1 MVSKFSNKSRLK
13 DFIQITLPAKITKLF
28 YYFALFIS
36 VLVII
41 FASIAIIGLITGI
54 VDISRVRSEQL
65 GEAGTRLALLSFSI
79 LFILAGII
87 IAIISVKSIL
97 GKPVKL
103 ESFISIKKFDISKY
117 FIIGIIVIVIA
128 SAIEYHLG
136 GLDGYTPSLLY
147 SIIRIGA
154 SLFFIIFS
162 LWAIRLY
169 ETGRILEIPWY
180 KFRPHY
186 ELTKILT
193 KSQLR
198 PFNLLLN
205 LPWILLGILI
215 GISAFVYDFFNS
227 PILFLMFSI
236 VAVIWSIPIGYVI
249 KYRRILSLSRNEL
262 IQLWF
267 TLILEVFFCILFSL
281 IFLISYGWISL

>member
-1 MVSKFSNKSRLK
+1 MISKSNNKLSLK
-13 DFIQITLPAKITKLF
+13 GFIQITLPTKIIKAF
-28 YYFALFIS
+28 YYFALLIS

-41 FASIAIIGLITGI
+41 FALIAIIGLITGI

-65 GEAGTRLALLSFSI
+65 GEAGAHLALLAFSI

-87 IAIISVKSIL
+87 IAIISVKHIL

-103 ESFISIKKFDISKY
+103 ESLTSIKKFDISKY

-128 SAIEYHLG
+128 SAIEFHLRR
-136 GLDGYTPSLLY
+136 LDGYILSLLY
-147 SIIRIGA
+147 PLIRIGA
-154 SLFFIIFS
+154 ALFFIIFS

-198 PFNLLLN
+198 PFNILLN
-205 LPWILLGILI
+205 LPWMLLGILI
-215 GISAFVYDFFNS
+215 GISALVYDFFNS
-227 PILFLMFSI
+227 PILFLIFSI
-236 VAVIWSIPIGYVI
+236 VAVIWSISSGYVI
-249 KYRRILSLSRNEL
+249 KYRRMLSLSRNEL

-267 TLILEVFFCILFSL
+267 TLILEVFFCIIFSL

>member
-1 MVSKFSNKSRLK
+1 LSLK
-13 DFIQITLPAKITKLF
+13 GFIQVTLPAKISKAF
-28 YYFALFIS
+28 YYFALFIGI
-36 VLVII
+36 LVII

-65 GEAGTRLALLSFSI
+65 GEASTRLALLAFSI

-128 SAIEYHLG
+128 LAIEFNLRR
-136 GLDGYTPSLLY
+136 LDGYTPSLLY

-169 ETGRILEIPWY
+169 EASRILEIP
-180 KFRPHY
+180 
-186 ELTKILT
+186 
-193 KSQLR
+193 
-198 PFNLLLN
+198 
-205 LPWILLGILI
+205 
-215 GISAFVYDFFNS
+215 
-227 PILFLMFSI
+227 
-236 VAVIWSIPIGYVI
+236 
-249 KYRRILSLSRNEL
+249 
-262 IQLWF
+262 
-267 TLILEVFFCILFSL
+267 
-281 IFLISYGWISL
+281 

>member
-1 MVSKFSNKSRLK
+1 MISKSNNESSLK
-13 DFIQITLPAKITKLF
+13 GFIKITLPTKISKAF

-41 FASIAIIGLITGI
+41 FASIVLIDLITGI
-54 VDISRVRSEQL
+54 VDISRVKSEQL
-65 GEAGTRLALLSFSI
+65 GEAGTRLALLAFSI

-87 IAIISVKSIL
+87 IAIISVKHIL

-103 ESFISIKKFDISKY
+103 ESLTSTKKFDIGKY

-128 SAIEYHLG
+128 SAIEFNLRR
-136 GLDGYTPSLLY
+136 LDGYIPSLLY
-147 SIIRIGA
+147 PLIRIGA

-169 ETGRILEIPWY
+169 ETGKILEIPWY

-205 LPWILLGILI
+205 LPWMLLGILI

-227 PILFLMFSI
+227 PILFLILSI
-236 VAVIWSIPIGYVI
+236 ISVLWSISSGYVI
-249 KYRRILSLSRNEL
+249 KYRRMLSLSRNEL

-281 IFLISYGWISL
+281 IFLTSYGWISL

>member
-65 GEAGTRLALLSFSI
+65 GEASTRLALLAFSI

-128 SAIEYHLG
+128 SAIEFNLRR
-136 GLDGYTPSLLY
+136 LDGYIPSLLY
-147 SIIRIGA
+147 PLIRIGA
-154 SLFFIIFS
+154 SLFFIIYG

>member
-54 VDISRVRSEQL
+54 VDISRERSEQI
-65 GEAGTRLALLSFSI
+65 GEAAARLELLAFSI

-117 FIIGIIVIVIA
+117 FIIGIIVIAIA

-154 SLFFIIFS
+154 SLFFIIFG

-169 ETGRILEIPWY
+169 EAGRILEIPWY

-205 LPWILLGILI
+205 LTWILLGILI

-249 KYRRILSLSRNEL
+249 KYRRMLSLSRNEL

-281 IFLISYGWISL
+281 IFLISYGLISL

>member
-1 MVSKFSNKSRLK
+1 MISKSNNKLSLK
-13 DFIQITLPAKITKLF
+13 GFIQVTLPTKISKVF

-54 VDISRVRSEQL
+54 VDISRVRLERL
-65 GEAGTRLALLSFSI
+65 GEAGTRLILLATFI
-79 LFILAGII
+79 LLILAGII
-87 IAIISVKSIL
+87 MAIISVKSIL
-97 GKPVKL
+97 GKPMKL
-103 ESFISIKKFDISKY
+103 KSLTFIKKFDIGKY
-117 FIIGIIVIVIA
+117 FIIGIIVIIT
-128 SAIEYHLG
+128 AIIVEYHLRR
-136 GLDGYTPSLLY
+136 LDGYIPSLLY
-147 SIIRIGA
+147 PLIRIGA
-154 SLFFIIFS
+154 SLFFIIFG

-169 ETGRILEIPWY
+169 EAGRILEIPWY

-215 GISAFVYDFFNS
+215 GISAFVYELFNS
-227 PILFLMFSI
+227 PISFLMFSI
-236 VAVIWSIPIGYVI
+236 ISVIWSISSGYVI

-267 TLILEVFFCILFSL
+267 SLLFAASFCILFSL

>member
-1 MVSKFSNKSRLK
+1 MISKANNESSLK
-13 DFIQITLPAKITKLF
+13 GFIQVTLPAKISKAF

-36 VLVII
+36 VLVIM
-41 FASIAIIGLITGI
+41 FASIVLIGLITGI

-65 GEAGTRLALLSFSI
+65 GEAGTRLALLAFSI

-87 IAIISVKSIL
+87 IAIISVKHIL

-128 SAIEYHLG
+128 SAIEYHLRR
-136 GLDGYTPSLLY
+136 LDGYIPSLLY
-147 SIIRIGA
+147 PLIRIGA
-154 SLFFIIFS
+154 SLFFIIFG

-169 ETGRILEIPWY
+169 EAGKILEIPWY

-215 GISAFVYDFFNS
+215 GISAFVYELFNS
-227 PILFLMFSI
+227 PILFLILSI
-236 VAVIWSIPIGYVI
+236 ISVIWSISSGYVI
-249 KYRRILSLSRNEL
+249 KYRRPLSLSRNEL

-267 TLILEVFFCILFSL
+267 TLILAASFCILFSL